1 MKPEQKSGPIAYP
14 WILSLTQAASMLG
27 FHLGLRAF
35 LM

>member
-1 MKPEQKSGPIAYP
+1 MKPEHESGPISNP
-14 WILSLTQAASMLG
+14 WILSITQAATMLG